1 MRKNHWS
8 ARRIA
13 CFYVATSVVWAV
25 FSDYLLYGI
34 YPQSIFNSVA
44 LLVEVLFFL
53 CSGFLLFYAISNWQ
67 AAQQEAELLLDKQ
80 LDAKK
85 IQRLKN
91 LYMALSLCNQ
101 SIVRCKSEMEL
112 FEQACR
118 HVIEFGGIS
127 AAWIGMIDGTNQQ
140 IIPVVKFGEHSA
152 FLDSLKMTSDKNV
165 PLSCGSTEQAIHLD
179 QAIWHQ
185 NLDAIEN
192 PQPWYQT
199 KKAAGIA
206 ASASL
211 PLHRANQVIGAFTF
225 YSTEADVFDDEVQ
238 RLLSEI
244 VADLDYAMNNFANE
258 AARHESEL
266 ALSKNRAYLQAVIE
280 SEPECVKTIDS
291 RGVLLDM
298 NKAGLAML
306 EANSVEQ
313 VNEIGLKAFI
323 APQHLEAF
331 MDLHQRV
338 LNGAT
343 GTLEFEIIGLHGTR
357 RWMETNSTRLLDSET
372 GDASVLSITHDITAR
387 KRSEEQQRI
396 AAQVFERSM
405 EGILVTDANKK
416 IIMVNKAF
424 TITTG
429 FTQEE
434 AFGKKPSELINSG
447 VHDQNFY
454 QKIADAVRLNGF
466 WQGEIWN
473 RRKNGEIY
481 PELLSISTV
490 TNEFNEVTHYTGIF
504 TDLTVLKKSEQKL
517 EFLAHHDPLTS
528 LPNRVLLLYRLQ
540 HGLES
545 AQRNQKQLALMML
558 DLDNFKHV
566 NDSFGHLAGDDL
578 LQQVAERLSKRLR
591 KMDTV
596 ARLGGDE
603 FTLVLTDISDVE
615 DAGRLAKI
623 IIDDLSEPF
632 HLNAYGEVRI
642 GASIGISLFPE
653 NSDTPEI
660 LLQQSDTALYLAKS
674 QGRGRYA
681 YFTEDLTAAARART
695 DLEAR
700 LRKSIINNDLRLFY
714 QPQVDIISGKIVGAE
729 ALVRWQDPV
738 HGLVMPIKF
747 IPFAEENGLILKIG
761 EWALQEACRQ
771 GKQWQDAGLPNISIA
786 VNVSPHQF
794 MQSKLDVLVT
804 GILLETGY
812 PAEHLEL
819 ELTESALMAREADA
833 IRILHKLRALGIRL
847 AIDDFGTGYSSL
859 AYLKRFPVDVLKID
873 KSFIDDIPNSNGDIG
888 IATTILAIGEK
899 LGFKVLAE
907 GVETEAQLA
916 FLKAHGCDMYQGYL
930 KSKPLPAD
938 EFAKLLLEQA

>member
-34 YPQSIFNSVA
+34 YPQSIFNSIA

-118 HVIEFGGIS
+118 HVVEFGGMDM
-127 AAWIGMIDGTNQQ
+127 AWIGMVDSTNQQ
-140 IIPVVKFGEHSA
+140 INPVVKFGKHS
-152 FLDSLKMTSDKNV
+152 DVVDGIQITTDINTSF
-165 PLSCGSTEQAIHLD
+165 SCCSTEQAIHLD
-179 QAIWHQ
+179 QAVWHQ
-185 NLDAIEN
+185 NIDTIEN
-192 PQPWYQT
+192 PQAWYQT
-199 KKAAGIA
+199 KKAAGIM

-211 PLHRANQVIGAFTF
+211 PLHRANKIIGAFTF
-225 YSTEADVFDDEVQ
+225 YSAETDVFDAEVQ
-238 RLLSEI
+238 KLLSEI
-244 VADLDYAMNNFANE
+244 VADVDYAINNFANE

-266 ALSKNRAYLQAVIE
+266 ALSKNRAYLKAVIE
-280 SEPECVKTIDS
+280 SEPECVKTVDS

-306 EANSVEQ
+306 ETDSVAH
-313 VNEIGLKAFI
+313 VNQIGLKAFI
-323 APQHLEAF
+323 APEHLDAF

-372 GDASVLSITHDITAR
+372 GDASVLSITHDITER
-387 KRSEEQQRI
+387 KRGEAQQRI

-405 EGILVTDANKK
+405 EGILVTDAHKK
-416 IIMVNKAF
+416 IVLVNKAF
-424 TITTG
+424 TTTTG
-429 FTQEE
+429 FTQDE

-447 VHDQNFY
+447 VHDQVFY
-454 QKIADAVRLNGF
+454 QKIADTVRLNGF

-490 TNEFNEVTHYTGIF
+490 TDEFNKVTHYTGIF

-545 AQRNQKQLALMML
+545 AKRNKKQLALMML
-558 DLDNFKHV
+558 DLDSFKHI
-566 NDSFGHLAGDDL
+566 NDSFGHLAGDEL
-578 LQQVAERLSKRLR
+578 LQQVAERLTKRLR

-603 FTLVLTDISDVE
+603 FTLVLTDISEAD

-632 HLNAYGEVRI
+632 YLNTHGEVRI
-642 GASIGISLFPE
+642 GASIGISVFPE

-660 LLQQSDTALYLAKS
+660 LLQQADTALYLAKS

-681 YFTEDLTAAARART
+681 YFTEDLTVAARART

-700 LRKSIINNDLRLFY
+700 LRKSIANNDLRLYY
-714 QPQVDIISGKIVGAE
+714 QPQVDIISGKIIGAE

-761 EWALQEACRQ
+761 EWALHEACRQ
-771 GKQWQDAGLPNISIA
+771 GKQWQDAGLPSISLA

-794 MQSKLDVLVT
+794 MQCELDILVT
-804 GILLETGY
+804 RILLETGY
-812 PAEHLEL
+812 SAAQLEL

-873 KSFIDDIPNSNGDIG
+873 KCFIDGG
-888 IATTILAIGEK
+888 
-899 LGFKVLAE
+899 
-907 GVETEAQLA
+907 
-916 FLKAHGCDMYQGYL
+916 
-930 KSKPLPAD
+930 
-938 EFAKLLLEQA
+938 